1 MSRLSR
7 SRASQTAALGLAL
20 AIVLLPV
27 IVLRA
32 QDPPP
37 ATVSSVVDGVFTS
50 TQADRGRQ
58 QFQQTCTSCHS
69 PSEHT
74 GRKFE
79 SKWQGTTVGDLFEL
93 VSTTMPQA
101 DPGSLT
107 PDDYSSIVAF
117 FLSETGYKAGAKELP
132 SDLDSLRKIRIE
144 PVPR

>member
-1 MSRLSR
+1 MSRPSR
-7 SRASQTAALGLAL
+7 SRAYQTAALSFAL
-20 AIVLLPV
+20 AIVASPMVLLG
-27 IVLRA
+27 A
-32 QDPPP
+32 QDPPA
-37 ATVSSVVDGVFTS
+37 ATASSVVDGVFTS
-50 TQADRGRQ
+50 TQAARGRQ

-69 PSEHT
+69 TSEHT

-79 SKWQGTTVGDLFEL
+79 AKWQGTTVGDLFEL

-101 DPGSLT
+101 DPGSLKS
-107 PDDYSSIVAF
+107 DDYSSIVAF